1 MKLRGGVYLIS
12 RVKETYKK
20 FTFFVQMNAFRGLLV
35 CIPWFSYRLSRS
47 LLSLALIFSLPLL
60 FLFSLFLLIFSPYF
74 FPYLPLSLLTV
85 YLSLSFYFLSHF
97 CFSLSLL
104 SFSLYF
110 YSPGFFL
117 PLCLSLSF
125 SLSYQYEGNYSV
137 QNTTAF
143 LQDNELTKLIIIK
156 VFHGK

>member
-1 MKLRGGVYLIS
+1 MYTLI
-12 RVKETYKK
+12 
-20 FTFFVQMNAFRGLLV
+20 
-35 CIPWFSYRLSRS
+35 
-47 LLSLALIFSLPLL
+47 LLSLISFSSLPRLNFFPSPSLPIFSLFINLL
-60 FLFSLFLLIFSPYF
+60 SLFLPISPS
-74 FPYLPLSLLTV
+74 LSLLTV

-110 YSPGFFL
+110 YSSGFFL
-117 PLCLSLSF
+117 PLCLSPSF

-143 LQDNELTKLIIIK
+143 LQDNELTTLIIIK
-156 VFHGK
+156 IFHGK